1 MATKTVGRPVQYA
14 PRTGQLPTLAST
26 WDGVVVAIGSGLPL
40 VLDAR
45 VETQLVQLFE
55 SALSKPPEPALV
67 LEYDLGVASF
77 EPGAATQAEW
87 QGHLLAGAV
96 ADVFEVRGFGMIRE
110 ARGTLVTPEGS
121 RQSVGGGF
129 GNTVPNQLFDDPP
142 ASLDEIAS
150 REGAQLGLRNIQVST
165 VRAIQPAVVLVATTD
180 TPAASVN
187 AVRQRGALDKLLGCP
202 RKHLE
207 GDYLE
212 LRDAAGTI
220 LYASGAARRAA
231 TGKWF
236 VDPALGIK
244 IGRGFPRK
252 TR

>member
-1 MATKTVGRPVQYA
+1 MQYA
-14 PRTGQLPTLAST
+14 PRTGELPTLAST
-26 WDGVVVAIGSGLPL
+26 PDGVVAAIASGLPL

-45 VETQLVQLFE
+45 VVTRLVPLFE
-55 SALSKPPEPALV
+55 SEPPEPAPV
-67 LEYDLGVASF
+67 LEYDLSVASF
-77 EPGAATQAEW
+77 APGASAQSAW

-121 RQSVGGGF
+121 RQNVGGGF
-129 GNTVPNQLFDDPP
+129 GNTVPDQLFDDPP
-142 ASLDEIAS
+142 ASLAEIAA
-150 REGAQLGLRNIQVST
+150 REGAQLGLRNIPTST
-165 VRAIQPAVVLVATTD
+165 VRAIQPAVVLIATTD

-187 AVRQRGALDKLLGCP
+187 AVREQGALDKLLGCP

-212 LRDAAGTI
+212 LRDASGTI

-231 TGKWF
+231 AGNWF
-236 VDPALGIK
+236 VGPSLGIRV
-244 IGRGFPRK
+244 GRGLPRIP
-252 TR
+252 R